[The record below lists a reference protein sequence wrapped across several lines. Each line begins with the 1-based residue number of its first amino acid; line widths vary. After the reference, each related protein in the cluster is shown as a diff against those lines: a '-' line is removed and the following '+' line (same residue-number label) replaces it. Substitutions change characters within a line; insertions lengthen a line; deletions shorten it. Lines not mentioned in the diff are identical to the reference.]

1 MGAQQSQDKPIPLE
15 PQNALLNIVIM
26 AAVVALM
33 IYVAMLLWNAS
44 LPKMFSGAKSVDFLT
59 MLFFI
64 VLLAILF
71 PNRVM
76 QKAGY

>member
-1 MGAQQSQDKPIPLE
+1 MSAQDKPIPINQ
-15 PQNALLNIVIM
+15 QNMLLNVVIAVAIV
-26 AAVVALM
+26 VLM
-33 IYVAMLLWNAS
+33 VWVAMLLWNAS
-44 LPKMFSGAKSVDFLT
+44 LPRMFSGAKSVDFMT